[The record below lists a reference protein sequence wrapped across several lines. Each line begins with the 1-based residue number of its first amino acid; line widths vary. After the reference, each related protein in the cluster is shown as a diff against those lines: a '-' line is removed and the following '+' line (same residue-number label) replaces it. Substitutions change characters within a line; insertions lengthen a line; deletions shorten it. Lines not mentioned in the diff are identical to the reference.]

1 MVSTIADMA
10 KGFGLGGLT
19 GIEIVEEAGN
29 IPEPE
34 NEVDAAN
41 LAIGQ
46 GNTLVTPLQVAAF
59 VAAVGNGGDLNEPRV
74 VDKVVPVS
82 GEPSHLFSPTVR
94 QKLPLSEENIKTV
107 QDAMA
112 SVVGNPRGTAYF
124 VLSGLMNS
132 YNIPIAGKTGT
143 AESGF
148 GEPHAWFAGYTF
160 ANRENKPDIAAVVLI
175 ENIGEGSV
183 YAAPIFRR
191 VVETY
196 FLDKP
201 QVKFPWESEIGV
213 IAAGETSEEESN
225 GEDSQP

>member
-1 MVSTIADMA
+1 M
-10 KGFGLGGLT
+10 
-19 GIEIVEEAGN
+19 
-29 IPEPE
+29 PE

-59 VAAVGNGGDLNEPRV
+59 VAAVGNGGNLNEPRLV
-74 VDKVVPVS
+74 EKVVPVS
-82 GEPSHLFSPTVR
+82 GEPSHVFSPSLR
-94 QKLPLSEENIKTV
+94 QRLPLSEENIKIV

-112 SVVGNPRGTAYF
+112 SVVSNPRGTAYF
-124 VLSGLMNS
+124 ILSGLINS

-143 AESGF
+143 AESGV

-160 ANRENKPDIAAVVLI
+160 ADRENKPDIAAVVLV

-196 FLDKP
+196 FLGKP

-213 IAAGETSEEESN
+213 IATPGISEDESN
-225 GEDSQP
+225 SEDSQP